1 MHIIQKRVKIY
12 GKKSLAC
19 CIHWLPSKPS
29 SADEL
34 NDVVWSKDAISQY
47 MNPEILPVL
56 NSQKQ
61 GTKYRQNGAKIR
73 KWLKYLR
80 KKEPHL
86 YSVFN
91 RLFVPAYVNFDKT
104 WTYHWVF
111 QERKKT
117 PVLLEES
124 QPSLSHLTVTH
135 IFFILAENLQLLSLQ
150 DWKPRQLF
158 YPVSVYIK
166 SHPYK
171 KLWVCSYLRIGQSRI
186 LKTVI

>member
-91 RLFVPAYVNFDKT
+91 RFLCLPMLILIRLGHTTECF
-104 WTYHWVF
+104 
-111 QERKKT
+111 KKEKR
-117 PVLLEES
+117 PLSCLKN
-124 QPSLSHLTVTH
+124 LSHLSAT
-135 IFFILAENLQLLSLQ
+135 
-150 DWKPRQLF
+150 
-158 YPVSVYIK
+158 
-166 SHPYK
+166 
-171 KLWVCSYLRIGQSRI
+171 
-186 LKTVI
+186 